1 MCNRENREKAMEVV
15 ERDANGVPTIWCD
28 PCIYRLVKALNDGGL
43 RTIAS
48 CCGHG
53 EKAGVISLA
62 DGRELLILPDYE
74 TTRLAERAIGPLT
87 ANTRVDPKSGV

>member
-1 MCNRENREKAMEVV
+1 MCNHANREQAMEVV
-15 ERDANGVPTIWCD
+15 ERDASGTPTVWCD
-28 PCIYRLVKALNDGGL
+28 PCIYRLVKALNQGGL

-53 EKAGVISLA
+53 RKAGVISLA

-74 TTRLAERAIGPLT
+74 TTRMAERAIAHLT
-87 ANTRVDPKSGV
+87 ANS